1 MAIRVN
7 LSVVN
12 NTLYVNNEPYVKT
25 SVRPYYR
32 GDFVDLIFPSNNN
45 QSLIPNDV
53 YWYEISNA
61 GVAFA
66 SLAAFKT
73 FMDA

>member
-12 NTLYVNNEPYVKT
+12 NTLYVNGEPYPKDK
-25 SVRPYYR
+25 VRPVYR
-32 GDFVDLIFPSNNN
+32 GDFVDLIFPFNNN

-53 YWYEISNA
+53 SWSEIGNTS
-61 GVAFA
+61 VAFT
-66 SLAAFKT
+66 SLTAFKT